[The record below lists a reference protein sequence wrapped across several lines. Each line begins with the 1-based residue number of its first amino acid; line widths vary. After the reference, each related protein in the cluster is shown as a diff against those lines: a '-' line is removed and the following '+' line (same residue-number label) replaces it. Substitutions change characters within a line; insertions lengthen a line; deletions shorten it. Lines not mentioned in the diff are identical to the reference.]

1 LPSSSD
7 FSSFDFIWVKKY
19 LDLRA
24 TKFLILTTAL
34 LYQIALTLI
43 PGIGDVSAKS
53 LLAYCGSPEA
63 VYKEDKKS
71 LLKIPGIGS
80 KTALSIINHDTFNR
94 AEAEMKFVEKNDISS
109 IFFTDSKY
117 PERLKVCVDSPILL
131 YFKGN
136 LDFNNM
142 HFISIVG
149 TRSATDFGKEFTEG
163 LVEQLKPYN
172 TCVVSGLAY
181 GIDITAHKQSIKLN
195 VPTVAVVAHGLDRI
209 YPGVHSNIASDMKS
223 NGGILTDYVS
233 GTKPDRENFPK
244 RNRIIAGLSE
254 ATIVVEAAKKGGAL
268 ITGQIA
274 SSYNRD
280 VFAVPGRV
288 TDKYSE
294 GCNHLIKTNQASLI
308 QSAKDIEYLLG
319 WKSAKEMKKQTVQKS
334 FFVSLSES
342 ENKVVD
348 LLKEQSVMQ
357 LDAMG
362 LKLSWPVSKVFPVL
376 TTLELKGVV
385 RSKPG
390 RVYELI

>member
-1 LPSSSD
+1 LS
-7 FSSFDFIWVKKY
+7 KK
-19 LDLRA
+19 
-24 TKFLILTTAL
+24 L
-34 LYQIALTLI
+34 LHQIALTLI
-43 PGIGDVSAKS
+43 PGIGDVSAKN
-53 LLAYCGSPEA
+53 LVAYCGSPEA
-63 VYKEDKKS
+63 VFNEKKES
-71 LLKIPGIGS
+71 LLKIPGIGTS
-80 KTALSIINHDTFNR
+80 TAQSIINHKTFGR
-94 AEAEMKFVEKNDISS
+94 AEQEVEFVEKNNIKP
-109 IFFTDSKY
+109 IFFTESEY
-117 PERLKVCVDSPILL
+117 PVRLKACADSPILL
-131 YFKGN
+131 YFKGK

-149 TRSATDFGKEFTEG
+149 TRSATDFGKEFTES
-163 LVEQLKPYN
+163 LVAQLKPYN
-172 TCVVSGLAY
+172 TCIVSGLAY
-181 GIDITAHKQSIKLN
+181 GIDITAHKESLKLQ

-209 YPGVHSNIASDMKS
+209 YPGVHSNIARDMQS
-223 NGGILTDYVS
+223 NGGVLTDYVS
-233 GTKPDRENFPK
+233 GTTPDRENFPK

-319 WKSAKEMKKQTVQKS
+319 WKSTKEMKDKPVQKS
-334 FFVSLSES
+334 FFVSLNEK
-342 ENKVVD
+342 ETKVVE
-348 LLKEQSVMQ
+348 LLREKNSMQ

>member
-1 LPSSSD
+1 MSD
-7 FSSFDFIWVKKY
+7 S
-19 LDLRA
+19 
-24 TKFLILTTAL
+24 L

-43 PGIGDVSAKS
+43 PGIGDVSAKN
-53 LLAYCGSPEA
+53 LVAYCGSPEA
-63 VYKEDKKS
+63 VFNEKKES

-80 KTALSIINHDTFNR
+80 LTAQSIINHNTFAK
-94 AEAEMKFVEKNDISS
+94 AENEIAFIEKNKISS
-109 IFFTDSKY
+109 IFFTEKKY
-117 PERLKVCVDSPILL
+117 PERLKHCADSPILL
-131 YFKGN
+131 YFLGD

-149 TRSATDFGKEFTEG
+149 TRSATDFGKEFTKR
-163 LVEQLKPYN
+163 LVAQLKPYN
-172 TCVVSGLAY
+172 TCIVSGLAY
-181 GIDITAHKQSIKLN
+181 GIDVTAHQESIKLN
-195 VPTVAVVAHGLDRI
+195 MSTVAVVAHGLDRI
-209 YPGVHSNIASDMKS
+209 YPGVHSNIARQMQS
-223 NGGILTDYVS
+223 NGGVLTEFTS
-233 GTKPDRENFPK
+233 GNKPDRENFPK

-274 SSYNRD
+274 NSYNRD

-294 GCNHLIKTNQASLI
+294 GCNHLIKTNRASLI

-319 WKSAKEMKKQTVQKS
+319 WKSTREMKNQTVQKS
-334 FFVSLSES
+334 FFVSLNES
-342 ENKVVD
+342 ETKVVD
-348 LLKEQSVMQ
+348 MLREKNSMQ

-362 LKLSWPVSKVFPVL
+362 LQLSWPVSKVFPVL

-385 RSKPG
+385 RNKPG